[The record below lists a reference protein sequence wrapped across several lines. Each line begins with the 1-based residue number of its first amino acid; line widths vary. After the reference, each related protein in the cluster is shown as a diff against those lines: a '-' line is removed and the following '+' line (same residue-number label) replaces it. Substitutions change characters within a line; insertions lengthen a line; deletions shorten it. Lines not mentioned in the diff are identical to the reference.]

1 MGTESAS
8 VSGKDKSGSAVTP
21 ARRLKQAISERRAL
35 LVPGA
40 ANALSARVIEDQG
53 FEAIYLTG
61 AGLANTGFGVPDI
74 GLVTLTELA
83 RATEAIAGMT
93 TLPLIVDADTGFG
106 NALNVAHT
114 VRSLELAGAAAI
126 QLEDQSFPKR
136 CGHFAGKEL
145 IRAAEMAGKIEAAV
159 DARRSADCL
168 IIARTDARA
177 VEGLD
182 AAIER
187 AQSYAE
193 AGADVTFVE
202 APESSAELAEIP
214 RRLAVPQVANMVV
227 GGKTPLAT
235 QAELAAMGFGLVLY
249 ANAALQASVL
259 AMQEVLEALRR
270 DGSLAAVSSRLASFA
285 ERQRLVGKPDWD
297 ALEARFATPPE
308 RR

>member
-1 MGTESAS
+1 MS
-8 VSGKDKSGSAVTP
+8 VGQA
-21 ARRLKQAISERRAL
+21 LKKAIFERRAL

-40 ANALSARVIEDQG
+40 ANALTARIIEDLG

-61 AGLANTGFGVPDI
+61 AGLANTELGVPDI

-83 RATEAIAGMT
+83 RATGAIASSVA
-93 TLPLIVDADTGFG
+93 LPLIVDADTGFG
-106 NALNVAHT
+106 NVINAAHT
-114 VRSLELAGAAAI
+114 VRTLERAGAAAI

-145 IRAAEMAGKIEAAV
+145 IRAEEMAGKVKAAV
-159 DARRSADCL
+159 DARASADCL

-182 AAIER
+182 AAIAR

-202 APESSAELAEIP
+202 APETAAELAEIP
-214 RRLAVPQVANMVV
+214 RRLGVPQVANMVI

-235 QAELAAMGFGLVLY
+235 RDGLAAMGYGLVLY

-259 AMQEVLEALRR
+259 ASQEVLGALHR
-270 DGSLAAVSSRLASFA
+270 DGSLAAVSNRLTSFA
-285 ERQRLVGKPDWD
+285 ERQRLVGKPGWD
-297 ALEARFATPPE
+297 ALERRFATPAEIVE
-308 RR
+308 R

>member
-1 MGTESAS
+1 MTAGQ
-8 VSGKDKSGSAVTP
+8 
-21 ARRLKQAISERRAL
+21 RLKQTISERRAL

-40 ANALSARVIEDQG
+40 ANALAARVIEDQG
-53 FEAIYLTG
+53 FEAVYLTG
-61 AGLANTGFGVPDI
+61 AGLANTGLGVPDI

-83 RATEAIAGMT
+83 RATEAIAGAT
-93 TLPLIVDADTGFG
+93 ALPLIVDADTGFG
-106 NALNVAHT
+106 NAVNVAHT
-114 VRSLELAGAAAI
+114 VRILERAGAAAI

-145 IRAAEMAGKIEAAV
+145 IPAAEMVGKIEAAV
-159 DARRSADCL
+159 AARGSADCL

-177 VEGLD
+177 VEGLET
-182 AAIER
+182 AISR
-187 AQSYAE
+187 AEAYAR

-202 APESSAELAEIP
+202 APESPAELAEIP
-214 RRLAVPQVANMVV
+214 RRLGVPQVANMVV

-235 QAELAAMGFGLVLY
+235 QTELAAMGFGLVLY

-259 AMQEVLEALRR
+259 AMQEVLGALRR
-270 DGSLAAVSSRLASFA
+270 DGSLAAVSNRLASFA

-297 ALEARFATPPE
+297 TLEARFATPPE

>member
-1 MGTESAS
+1 M
-8 VSGKDKSGSAVTP
+8 TP
-21 ARRLKQAISERRAL
+21 GHRLKQAISERRAL

-40 ANALSARVIEDQG
+40 ANALTARVIEDLG
-53 FEAIYLTG
+53 FEAVYLTG
-61 AGLANTGFGVPDI
+61 AGLANTELGVPDI

-83 RATEAIAGMT
+83 RATTAIVAAT

-106 NALNVAHT
+106 NAINVAHT
-114 VRSLELAGAAAI
+114 VRTLERAGAAAI

-136 CGHFAGKEL
+136 CGHFSGKEL
-145 IRAAEMAGKIEAAV
+145 IRTAEMVGKVQAAV
-159 DARRSADCL
+159 GARHSRDCL

-182 AAIER
+182 AAIAR

-193 AGADVTFVE
+193 AGADLTFVE
-202 APESSAELAEIP
+202 APKNEAELAEIP
-214 RRLAVPQVANMVV
+214 RRLTVPQVANMVV

-235 QAELAAMGFGLVLY
+235 RDGLAAMGYGLVLY

-259 AMQEVLEALRR
+259 AMQEVLGALRR
-270 DGSLAAVSSRLASFA
+270 DGSLSAVSSRLASFA
-285 ERQRLVGKPDWD
+285 ERQRLVGKPEWD
-297 ALEARFATPPE
+297 ALETRFAVPPE